1 MSLSKRQWVVASLVC
16 LCTVQLAIAQ
26 ARSSISI
33 SRPGEG
39 IRLGD
44 TAASRTFLRN
54 STGVGALGS
63 RSRGAGTNVLR
74 SSLTSNPGSRLRRR
88 SSGRRYSSSLDSLS
102 EIQTSRGQTYASSM
116 ARLQPRR
123 SKGRFVPLTEAAK
136 DPLFGT
142 QAYLEAVGMDQEQL
156 LDSNAPI
163 TSLVPDAPGEYTEH
177 LNQGDR
183 LFREGSYIEALAS
196 FEMANAYQGTDPE
209 SLLYLMHTKVALG
222 QYHSAAF
229 LLRKA
234 LDNFPEL
241 PLVNLRPKGF
251 YEDPSAYV
259 RHVEKLQRR
268 AEEDAYDPDP
278 QLLLTYYQWFAGD
291 HDKAQRSL
299 KAAVEAAKK
308 NARAMNSQATLKA
321 TDTFQRGIK
330 SIRDESQQDS
340 DSKPENRSDSPEE
353 TDEKT
358 GGETT
363 AGTGSQ
369 PSPDSDESDLNE
381 QSPDPSR

>member
-1 MSLSKRQWVVASLVC
+1 MVLTTRQSIVASLVC
-16 LCTVQLAIAQ
+16 LCTAQLAVGQ
-26 ARSSISI
+26 ARSSIGF

-39 IRLGD
+39 IRIGD

-54 STGVGALGS
+54 STGVGSLGS

-74 SSLTSNPGSRLRRR
+74 SSLSSNPGSRLRRR
-88 SSGRRYSSSLDSLS
+88 SLGRRYSSSLDSLG
-102 EIQTSRGQTYASSM
+102 ETRTSRGQTYASSM
-116 ARLQPRR
+116 ARLQRRR
-123 SKGRFVPLTEAAK
+123 STGRFVPLTEAAK

-142 QAYLEAVGMDQEQL
+142 RAYLEAVGMDQEQL

-177 LNQGDR
+177 LNEGDR

-209 SLLYLMHTKVALG
+209 SLLYLMHTKAALG

-229 LLRKA
+229 LLRKT

-241 PLVNLRPKGF
+241 PLVNLEPKGF

-278 QLLLTYYQWFAGD
+278 QLLLAYYQWFAGD
-291 HDKAQRSL
+291 HDKARQSL

-308 NARAMNSQATLKA
+308 NARALNSQATLEA
-321 TDTFQRGIK
+321 TDIFQRGMK
-330 SIRDESQQDS
+330 TVRDETRQDNDAKS
-340 DSKPENRSDSPEE
+340 ENRSDSPEE
-353 TDEKT
+353 TDEDT
-358 GGETT
+358 GAGTA

-369 PSPDSDESDLNE
+369 PSPGNDESKPDGEN
-381 QSPDPSR
+381 SDPSQ